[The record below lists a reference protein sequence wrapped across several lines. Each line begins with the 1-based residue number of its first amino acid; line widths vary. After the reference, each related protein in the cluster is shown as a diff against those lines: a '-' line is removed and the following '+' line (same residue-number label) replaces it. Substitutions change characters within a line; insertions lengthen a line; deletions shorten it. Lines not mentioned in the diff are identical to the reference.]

1 MWPDTPCSEKEKGK
15 DEMDIRERVSGEM
28 IKAAKD
34 KDKAKLSVLR
44 MIKSA
49 LHNKEID
56 LKDQFGEKEILQV
69 LSSMVKQRKDSV
81 EQFRNGGRLELAEK
95 EEKEIEV
102 IQEFMPEQMSE
113 EEIKAQIE
121 NAIEEAGAAN
131 IRDMGKVMKLLMP
144 RLTGKADGTAV
155 GEAVKAR
162 LMA

>member
-1 MWPDTPCSEKEKGK
+1 
-15 DEMDIRERVSGEM
+15 MDIRERVSGEM

-34 KDKAKLSVLR
+34 KDKETLSTLR

-81 EQFRNGGRLELAEK
+81 EQFRDGGRLELAEK

-102 IQEFMPEQMSE
+102 IQGFMPEQMPE

-121 NAIEEAGAAN
+121 SAIEEAGATS

-144 RLTGKADGTAV
+144 RLMGKADGKAV

-162 LMA
+162 LS

>member
-1 MWPDTPCSEKEKGK
+1 
-15 DEMDIRERVSGEM
+15 MDIRERVSREM

-69 LSSMVKQRKDSV
+69 LSSMIKQRKDSV
-81 EQFRNGGRLELAEK
+81 EQFRNGGRPELAEK
-95 EEKEIEV
+95 EEGEIEV
-102 IQEFMPEQMSE
+102 IQAFMPEQMSE
-113 EEIKAQIE
+113 EEIKAEIE
-121 NAIEEAGAAN
+121 SAIEEAGATG

-144 RLTGKADGTAV
+144 RLMGKADGKTV
-155 GEAVKAR
+155 GEAVKTR
-162 LMA
+162 LS

>member
-1 MWPDTPCSEKEKGK
+1 VWPDTPVAEKEKGTDK
-15 DEMDIRERVSGEM
+15 MDIKKRVSSEM

-34 KDKAKLSVLR
+34 KDKETLSTLR

-102 IQEFMPEQMSE
+102 IQGFMPEQMSE
-113 EEIKAQIE
+113 EEINAQIE
-121 NAIEEAGAAN
+121 NAIEEAGATS

-144 RLTGKADGTAV
+144 GLMGKADGKAV
-155 GEAVKAR
+155 GEAVKKKLA
-162 LMA
+162 

>member
-1 MWPDTPCSEKEKGK
+1 MEVID
-15 DEMDIRERVSGEM
+15 RVSSEM
-28 IKAAKD
+28 VKAAKD

-49 LHNKEID
+49 LHNREID
-56 LKDQFGEKEILQV
+56 LKDKFGEKEILQV

-95 EEKEIEV
+95 EEEEIEV
-102 IQEFMPEQMSE
+102 IQGFMPEQMPE
-113 EEIKAQIE
+113 EEIKAEIE
-121 NAIEEAGAAN
+121 NAIEEAGATS

-144 RLTGKADGTAV
+144 RLMGKADGKAV

-162 LMA
+162 LA

>member
-1 MWPDTPCSEKEKGK
+1 MN
-15 DEMDIRERVSGEM
+15 IRERVSREM

-69 LSSMVKQRKDSV
+69 LSSMIKQRKDSV
-81 EQFRNGGRLELAEK
+81 EQFRNGGRPELAEK
-95 EEKEIEV
+95 EEGEIEV
-102 IQEFMPEQMSE
+102 IQAFMPEQMSE
-113 EEIKAQIE
+113 EEIKAEIE
-121 NAIEEAGAAN
+121 SAIEEAGATG

-144 RLTGKADGTAV
+144 RLMGKADGKTV
-155 GEAVKAR
+155 GEAVKTR
-162 LMA
+162 LS

>member
-1 MWPDTPCSEKEKGK
+1 
-15 DEMDIRERVSGEM
+15 MDIRERISNEM

-56 LKDQFGEKEILQV
+56 LKDEFGEKEILQV
-69 LSSMVKQRKDSV
+69 LSSMIKQRKDSV

-95 EEKEIEV
+95 EGKEIEV
-102 IQEFMPEQMSE
+102 IQGFMPEQMPE
-113 EEIKAQIE
+113 EEIKVEIE
-121 NAIEEAGAAN
+121 NAIEEAGAGS

-144 RLTGKADGTAV
+144 RLTGKADGKAV

-162 LMA
+162 LS